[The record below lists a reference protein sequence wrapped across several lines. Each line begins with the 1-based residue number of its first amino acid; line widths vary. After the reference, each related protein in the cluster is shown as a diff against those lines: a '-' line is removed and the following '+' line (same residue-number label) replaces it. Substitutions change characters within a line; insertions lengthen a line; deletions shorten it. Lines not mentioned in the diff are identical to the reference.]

1 MTAGRKAGRLAGR
14 ALGWTLA
21 MAYIGVAVGCNGMG
35 PACVWDDAG
44 ELVDWGWWRRRRA
57 RDASAGISVTRT
69 IITAG
74 RQPKVGMPDAGA
86 IRVGM
91 VVYVGV
97 NDELRALEALL
108 RARRSALEIDRVRT
122 LDVRIRGVRNL
133 GTHRA
138 SIYLASEDGRE
149 RLVGR
154 AANWDEMVALM
165 DLGELPPPEV
175 LK

>member
-1 MTAGRKAGRLAGR
+1 MRAGRKAGRLAGR

-21 MAYIGVAVGCNGMG
+21 MAYIGAAVGCNGMG

-122 LDVRIRGVRNL
+122 LDVRIRGF
-133 GTHRA
+133 A
-138 SIYLASEDGRE
+138 IWGRT
-149 RLVGR
+149 GR
-154 AANWDEMVALM
+154 AYTWRRRMAGNGWLAGRRTGMRWWL
-165 DLGELPPPEV
+165 
-175 LK
+175 